1 MKLLLGALM
10 ALLAALLS
18 AAPALAGTQDQ
29 ARVALHLKEHTTKTS
44 TACTTWSPAGE
55 GRPCGQFVTRAYLG
69 GGYDVYLVVAHGDST
84 AGVAAVECRVEYNG
98 TDQQGV
104 DVFGWTLCADLQ
116 SSDAAWPDAGTS
128 NRITWSSISA
138 CQRTVIGGEGVHAV
152 AGAFYVFA
160 YSPDVLSV
168 VPPSTGFAVKDCRG
182 TSSLIEQ
189 GVPKIAFSS
198 SATVDGH
205 NPCLDRCWNL
215 VPTRIE
221 LGQVRVGEVRDSTV
235 VIRNASGQTVSGRW
249 TVSGGKYEILSADPR
264 FQIEPGQSTSV
275 PLRFAPQ
282 SWGGDT
288 GYLWPHDS
296 CNQAIT
302 LFATGMFGCAFEP
315 NSVHF
320 SPLAVGDA
328 ETLAVAVT
336 NNMNTALAGS
346 IQIAGSNFSLG
357 QEADTV
363 TLASGASTSIAVAF
377 HPSRTGVCSGIL
389 TVDHACGAIL
399 LDGHGVVLCTATPEK
414 LDLGEVK
421 VGESGHAEFAVTNN
435 RRTAISGQFTVDNP
449 AFTVLDGETPFLVPP
464 QSTSRYEV
472 RFAPTINGMFRGTIT
487 VGSQCSTVEVSA
499 RGRDPSLRCT
509 VLPGSDV
516 DFGLIA
522 VGLSK
527 IGKIRYVNL
536 SEQTFTLHLS
546 AAELPDDFTLL
557 DGEGPFTVPP
567 GDTLAV
573 RMRFAPRGLGTATG
587 TLLADPP
594 CAGVR
599 VTGVGQAGPGRCVV
613 ETARFDFGDVLVG
626 RSRTLETYFI
636 NLSGGTAHGS
646 VYVPCTDFAL
656 AGATAYHL
664 AVRDSQLVRLRF
676 TPTALGTQ
684 ACALDV
690 TGDCG
695 YPVIATGR
703 GIAPPDT
710 AQARPRIASVS
721 RPADGVQRL
730 AYEVL
735 SAASVEIVILDV
747 AGRRVARFN
756 EGVRVAGHYEL
767 SWDARVRPG
776 GIYFAH
782 ITAGRAEATARMLL
796 LR

>member
-1 MKLLLGALM
+1 
-10 ALLAALLS
+10 
-18 AAPALAGTQDQ
+18 
-29 ARVALHLKEHTTKTS
+29 
-44 TACTTWSPAGE
+44 
-55 GRPCGQFVTRAYLG
+55 
-69 GGYDVYLVVAHGDST
+69 
-84 AGVAAVECRVEYNG
+84 
-98 TDQQGV
+98 
-104 DVFGWTLCADLQ
+104 
-116 SSDAAWPDAGTS
+116 
-128 NRITWSSISA
+128 
-138 CQRTVIGGEGVHAV
+138 
-152 AGAFYVFA
+152 
-160 YSPDVLSV
+160 
-168 VPPSTGFAVKDCRG
+168 
-182 TSSLIEQ
+182 
-189 GVPKIAFSS
+189 
-198 SATVDGH
+198 
-205 NPCLDRCWNL
+205 
-215 VPTRIE
+215 
-221 LGQVRVGEVRDSTV
+221 
-235 VIRNASGQTVSGRW
+235 
-249 TVSGGKYEILSADPR
+249 
-264 FQIEPGQSTSV
+264 
-275 PLRFAPQ
+275 
-282 SWGGDT
+282 
-288 GYLWPHDS
+288 LWPHDS

-302 LFATGMFGCAFEP
+302 LFATGLFGCAFEP

-320 SPLAVGDA
+320 SPLVVGDA

-346 IQIAGSNFSLG
+346 IQIEGSNFSLG

-363 TLASGASTSIAVAF
+363 MLASGASTSIAVAF
-377 HPSRTGVCSGIL
+377 HPSRTGVRSGIL

-399 LDGHGVVLCTATPEK
+399 LDGHGVVPCTTAPER

-449 AFTVLDGETPFLVPP
+449 AFTVLGGETPFLVPP

-499 RGRDPSLRCT
+499 RGCDPSLRCT
-509 VLPGSDV
+509 VLPGSGV

-536 SEQTFTLHLS
+536 SEQAFTLHLS
-546 AAELPDDFTLL
+546 AVELPDDFTLL

-573 RMRFAPRGLGTATG
+573 RMRFAPRDLGTAAG

-594 CAGVR
+594 CAGVS

-636 NLSGGTAHGS
+636 NLSGETAQGS
-646 VYVPCTDFAL
+646 VYVPCADFAL

-664 AVRDSQLVRLRF
+664 AARDSQLVRLRF
-676 TPTALGTQ
+676 TPTTVGTQ

-747 AGRRVARFN
+747 AGRRVARFD